1 MSGEKFR
8 IKGENKTMIVYDDK
22 VVLEGEKG
30 FFAAAVGVN
39 QGQKTFPYESISSIE
54 FVDATLVRN
63 GVLTFLIQGD
73 RGVGGAIGIGKAI
86 IGYDNDNAFVYVKR
100 SLNDEVSSAKS
111 FIENQMIKS
120 KQASRTVVNTLSPAD
135 ELRKFKQLLDD
146 GIINQAEF
154 DEKKKQLL

>member
-1 MSGEKFR
+1 M
-8 IKGENKTMIVYDDK
+8 
-22 VVLEGEKG
+22 
-30 FFAAAVGVN
+30 
-39 QGQKTFPYESISSIE
+39 
-54 FVDATLVRN
+54 
-63 GVLTFLIQGD
+63 
-73 RGVGGAIGIGKAI
+73 GGAIGIGKAI